1 MSDKIEFTQQSFDAG
16 SLIFDE
22 GDKGDSL
29 YLVTTGSVEIRK
41 MRDDVQQTLT
51 TLGKGDIF
59 GEMALFDGRPRAA
72 AAHAVMNTDVLVLSK
87 SDFDVRVTN
96 MDPVISSIVEYMI
109 MRVRSMTDEFMR
121 RAAEDQK
128 KAAG

>member
-1 MSDKIEFTQQSFDAG
+1 MSDKIEFTQQSFDG
-16 SLIFDE
+16 ESLIFDE

-29 YLVTTGSVEIRK
+29 YLITNGSVEIRK

-128 KAAG
+128 KTAG